1 MKRIVLFLSFAVFIF
16 SMQDLHAQSLRTRFK
31 QAILK
36 DNVDTV
42 EIRDQDS
49 VSMIEIDDPTEPG
62 NAHLTN
68 QAYMKMFGLTDNVP
82 HEDVYNFDAYIQM
95 ELSTY
100 KKNGDLDEQTE
111 FENYMHKE
119 DADYAMVS
127 KDGKDQSTIIFDTK
141 NLAMLILTD
150 SDGEKTGFATT
161 IDPETW
167 AQVAV
172 DLGGEEAESEEPV
185 NWEDYKPVKTGK
197 TKTILGYTCDEYLV
211 EDEDS
216 EVHMWVSEEL
226 GKELRKEW
234 MKNQQTF
241 GNTFAYAWA
250 LNGMVL
256 EYDAIEKN
264 GEKEVM
270 LVKDIDLNHS
280 HSVNTKDYAIMSLR
294 KKTQEEKDMEKA
306 KAEERAKEREKEK
319 EKNKEKK

>member
-1 MKRIVLFLSFAVFIF
+1 MNPMKRIVILLSFTVFVF

-36 DNVDTV
+36 DNTDTV

-49 VSMIEIDDPTEPG
+49 VSMIEIDDPTEPS

-68 QAYMKMFGLTDNVP
+68 QAYMKVFGLTDNVP
-82 HEDVYNFDAYIQM
+82 HEDIYKFNAYIQM

-100 KKNGDLDEQTE
+100 KKNGDLDDQTVYD
-111 FENYMHKE
+111 NYMHKE
-119 DADYAMVS
+119 DADYAMVYR
-127 KDGKDQSTIIFDTK
+127 DGKDQSTIIFDTK

-167 AQVAV
+167 AELAE
-172 DLGGEEAESEEPV
+172 DLGGEQEESNEQVDWEA
-185 NWEDYKPVKTGK
+185 YKPVKTGK
-197 TKTILGYTCDEYLV
+197 TKTILGYSCDEYLV

-226 GKELRKEW
+226 GKELHKEW

-241 GNTFAYAWA
+241 GSTFAYAWA
-250 LNGMVL
+250 LNGMIL

-280 HSVNTKDYAIMSLR
+280 HSVDTKDYAIMSLR
-294 KKTQEEKDMEKA
+294 KKTQEEKDMEKE
-306 KAEERAKEREKEK
+306 KQMERQKEKEK
-319 EKNKEKK
+319 EKK

>member
-1 MKRIVLFLSFAVFIF
+1 MKRPVVLLSLVVLIF
-16 SMQDLHAQSLRTRFK
+16 SVQDMNAQSLRSRLK

-42 EIRDQDS
+42 QIRDQDS
-49 VSMIEIDDPTEPG
+49 VSMIEIDDPTESSS
-62 NAHLTN
+62 AHLTN

-111 FENYMHKE
+111 YDNYMHKN
-119 DADYAMVS
+119 DADYAMVFR
-127 KDGKDQSTIIFDTK
+127 DGKDQSTIIFDTQ

-167 AQVAV
+167 AAAAE
-172 DLGGEEAESEEPV
+172 DLGGEQAESYEPTD
-185 NWEDYKPVKTGK
+185 WEAYKPVKTGK
-197 TKTILGYTCDEYLV
+197 TKQILGYTCDEYLV

-226 GKELRKEW
+226 GKELHKEW

-241 GNTFAYAWA
+241 GNAFAYAWA

-270 LVKDIDLNHS
+270 LVKDIDMNHS

-294 KKTQEEKDMEKA
+294 KKTQEEKDMEKQ
-306 KAEERAKEREKEK
+306 KAEERAKE
-319 EKNKEKK
+319 KEKK

>member
-1 MKRIVLFLSFAVFIF
+1 MTMKRPVVLLSLVVLIF
-16 SMQDLHAQSLRTRFK
+16 SVQDMNAQSLRSRLK

-42 EIRDQDS
+42 QIRDQDS
-49 VSMIEIDDPTEPG
+49 VSMIEIDDPTESSS
-62 NAHLTN
+62 AHLTN

-82 HEDVYNFDAYIQM
+82 HEDIYNFDAYIQM

-111 FENYMHKE
+111 YDNYMHKN
-119 DADYAMVS
+119 DADYAMVFR
-127 KDGKDQSTIIFDTK
+127 DGKDQSTIIFDTQ

-167 AQVAV
+167 AAAAE
-172 DLGGEEAESEEPV
+172 DLGGEQAESYEPTD
-185 NWEDYKPVKTGK
+185 WEAYKPVKTGK
-197 TKTILGYTCDEYLV
+197 TKQILGYTCDEYLV

-226 GKELRKEW
+226 GKELHKEW

-241 GNTFAYAWA
+241 GNAFAYAWA

-270 LVKDIDLNHS
+270 LVKDIDMNHS

-294 KKTQEEKDMEKA
+294 KKTQEEKDMEKQ
-306 KAEERAKEREKEK
+306 KAEERAKE
-319 EKNKEKK
+319 KEKK

>member
-16 SMQDLHAQSLRTRFK
+16 SLQDLHAQSLRSRIK
-31 QAILK
+31 QAVLR

-42 EIRDQDS
+42 KIRDQDS
-49 VSMIEIDDPTEPG
+49 VAMIEMDDPTESSSV
-62 NAHLTN
+62 HLTN
-68 QAYMKMFGLTDNVP
+68 QAYMKAFGLTDNVP
-82 HEDVYNFDAYIQM
+82 HEDIYHFDAYIQM

-100 KKNGDLDEQTE
+100 KKNGDLDDQTE
-111 FENYMHKE
+111 YDNYMHKK
-119 DADYAMVS
+119 DADYAMVY

-141 NLAMLILTD
+141 NMAMLILTN
-150 SDGEKTGFATT
+150 SDGDKTGFATT

-167 AQVAV
+167 AQVAE
-172 DLGGEEAESEEPV
+172 DLGGEQAQSEEPV
-185 NWEDYKPVKTGK
+185 DWEAYKPVKTGK

-211 EDEDS
+211 ENEDS
-216 EVHMWVSEEL
+216 EVHMWISEEL
-226 GKELRKEW
+226 GKELHKEW

-280 HSVNTKDYAIMSLR
+280 HSVDTKEYAIMSLR
-294 KKTQEEKDMEKA
+294 KKTQEEKDMEKE
-306 KAEERAKEREKEK
+306 KSQERAKEREKEK
-319 EKNKEKK
+319 KQK

>member
-16 SMQDLHAQSLRTRFK
+16 SMQDMHAQSLRQRMK
-31 QAILK
+31 QAIFK

-49 VSMIEIDDPTEPG
+49 VSMIEIDDPTESSSV
-62 NAHLTN
+62 HLTN

-82 HEDVYNFDAYIQM
+82 HEDIYNFDAYIQM
-95 ELSTY
+95 EVSTY

-111 FENYMHKE
+111 YDNYMHKK
-119 DADYAMVS
+119 DSDYAMIF

-141 NLAMLILTD
+141 NLAMLILTN

-167 AQVAV
+167 AAAAE
-172 DLGGEEAESEEPV
+172 DLGGEQEGSYEPV
-185 NWEDYKPVKTGK
+185 DWEAYKPAKTGK
-197 TKTILGYTCDEYLV
+197 TKKILGYTCDEYLV
-211 EDEDS
+211 EDEES

-226 GKELRKEW
+226 GKELHKEW

-241 GNTFAYAWA
+241 GNAFAYAWA

-280 HSVNTKDYAIMSLR
+280 HSVNTKEYAIMSLR
-294 KKTQEEKDMEKA
+294 KKTQEEKDMEKQ
-306 KAEERAKEREKEK
+306 KAEERAKE
-319 EKNKEKK
+319 KEKK

>member
-1 MKRIVLFLSFAVFIF
+1 MTMKRLVVLVSLGVLFVSV
-16 SMQDLHAQSLRTRFK
+16 QDMNAQSLRQRFK

-42 EIRDQDS
+42 QIRDQDS
-49 VSMIEIDDPTEPG
+49 VSMIEIDDPTESSS
-62 NAHLTN
+62 AHLTN

-95 ELSTY
+95 EVSSY

-111 FENYMHKE
+111 YDNYMHKE
-119 DADYAMVS
+119 DADYAMVF

-141 NLAMLILTD
+141 NLAMLILT
-150 SDGEKTGFATT
+150 SSGGEKTGFATT

-167 AQVAV
+167 AQTAE
-172 DLGGEEAESEEPV
+172 DLGGEQAESDEPV
-185 NWEDYKPVKTGK
+185 DWEAYKPIKTGK

-211 EDEDS
+211 EDEDT

-226 GKELRKEW
+226 GKELHKEW

-280 HSVNTKDYAIMSLR
+280 HSVNTKEYAIMSLR
-294 KKTQEEKDMEKA
+294 KKTQEEKDMEKQ
-306 KAEERAKEREKEK
+306 KAEERAKE
-319 EKNKEKK
+319 KEKK

>member
-1 MKRIVLFLSFAVFIF
+1 
-16 SMQDLHAQSLRTRFK
+16 MQDLHAQSLRTRLK

-36 DNVDTV
+36 DNTDTV

-49 VSMIEIDDPTEPG
+49 TAMIEIDDPTESSSV
-62 NAHLTN
+62 HLTN
-68 QAYMKMFGLTDNVP
+68 QAYMKAFGLTDNVP
-82 HEDVYNFDAYIQM
+82 HDDVYNFNAYIQM

-100 KKNGDLDEQTE
+100 KKNGALDEQTVYD
-111 FENYMHKE
+111 NYMHKE
-119 DADYAMVS
+119 DADYAMVF

-141 NLAMLILTD
+141 NLAMLILTN

-167 AQVAV
+167 AATAE
-172 DLGGEEAESEEPV
+172 DLGGKQAESYEPTD
-185 NWEDYKPVKTGK
+185 WQDYKPTKTGK
-197 TKTILGYTCDEYLV
+197 TKKILGYTCDEYMV
-211 EDEDS
+211 QDEDG

-226 GKELRKEW
+226 GKELHKEW

-241 GNTFAYAWA
+241 GNAFAYAWA

-270 LVKDIDLNHS
+270 LVTDIDLNHS

-294 KKTQEEKDMEKA
+294 KKTQEEKDAEKK
-306 KAEERAKEREKEK
+306 KAEERAKEKE
-319 EKNKEKK
+319 NK

>member
-16 SMQDLHAQSLRTRFK
+16 SMQDLHAQSLRTRLK

-36 DNVDTV
+36 DNTDTV

-49 VSMIEIDDPTEPG
+49 TAMIEIDDPTESSSV
-62 NAHLTN
+62 HLTN
-68 QAYMKMFGLTDNVP
+68 QAYMKAFGLTDNVP
-82 HEDVYNFDAYIQM
+82 HDDVYNFNAYIQM

-100 KKNGDLDEQTE
+100 KKNGALDEQTVYD
-111 FENYMHKE
+111 NYMHKE
-119 DADYAMVS
+119 DADYAMVF

-141 NLAMLILTD
+141 NLAMLILTN

-167 AQVAV
+167 AATAE
-172 DLGGEEAESEEPV
+172 DLGGKQAESYEPTD
-185 NWEDYKPVKTGK
+185 WQDYKPTKTGK
-197 TKTILGYTCDEYLV
+197 TKKILGYTCDEYMV
-211 EDEDS
+211 QDEDG

-226 GKELRKEW
+226 GKELHKEW

-241 GNTFAYAWA
+241 GNAFAYAWA

-270 LVKDIDLNHS
+270 LVTDIDLNHS

-294 KKTQEEKDMEKA
+294 KKTQEEKDAEKK
-306 KAEERAKEREKEK
+306 KAEERAKEKE
-319 EKNKEKK
+319 NK

>member
-1 MKRIVLFLSFAVFIF
+1 MKRPVVLLSLVVLIF
-16 SMQDLHAQSLRTRFK
+16 SVQDMNAQSLRSRLK

-42 EIRDQDS
+42 QIRDQDS
-49 VSMIEIDDPTEPG
+49 VSMIEIDDPTEASS
-62 NAHLTN
+62 AHLTN

-111 FENYMHKE
+111 YDNYMHKN
-119 DADYAMVS
+119 DADYAMVFR
-127 KDGKDQSTIIFDTK
+127 DGKDQSTIIFDTQ

-167 AQVAV
+167 AAAAE
-172 DLGGEEAESEEPV
+172 DLGGEQAESYEPTD
-185 NWEDYKPVKTGK
+185 WEAYKPVKTGK
-197 TKTILGYTCDEYLV
+197 TKQILGYTCDEYLV

-226 GKELRKEW
+226 GKELHKEW

-241 GNTFAYAWA
+241 GNAFAYAWA

-294 KKTQEEKDMEKA
+294 KKTQEEKDMEKQ
-306 KAEERAKEREKEK
+306 KAEERAKEKE
-319 EKNKEKK
+319 NK